1 MLTSNPEGSWMLRLL
16 VPHDLQALRMQH
28 QHVVMITT
36 IKATSSSTKWLEPTA
51 AVARL
56 PTGRWVPDSCT
67 PSTTNDL
74 SVQEKWKGVVLEPKC
89 QGPHTL
95 PTLPPKHDCMFRTQL
110 VTSCSFQQPKLTA
123 THTTSYPFIFR
134 PTKPAASQ
142 RHLHRSSV
150 GPCKRRTAP
159 SPEGRAPQGHAP
171 PHASLATCV
180 SV

>member
-89 QGPHTL
+89 QGPH
-95 PTLPPKHDCMFRTQL
+95 KHDCMFHTQL
-110 VTSCSFQQPKLTA
+110 VPSNMLVGWTISPPLL
-123 THTTSYPFIFR
+123 
-134 PTKPAASQ
+134 PTQ
-142 RHLHRSSV
+142 VFL
-150 GPCKRRTAP
+150 
-159 SPEGRAPQGHAP
+159 
-171 PHASLATCV
+171 ASLMNQQTVTHQSHPICSSYGCSRLV
-180 SV
+180 PRYPTNLGELPSSGWVGRKVEGCGP